1 MKCWFFLFCLVFL
14 LFTGLNGCINL
25 GPDYQRPEVGVEIP
39 GAYQNDRS
47 EPAFN
52 PVIEDRWWRDFDDP
66 ELNELVEEV
75 LTRNWDLKQA
85 TARILES
92 RAQYVQ
98 VSADRWPQVG
108 FDYDWTKRRNVDDII
123 GRGSTITTH
132 QVTFPAL
139 FEIDLWS
146 RLAKA
151 SEAARNDI
159 LVNEENRRTIAQTLV
174 AEAITLYLQIEAS
187 ERRLQI
193 ADQSIEAFK
202 RSLQFV
208 DTRYRRG
215 LTSALDVRQ
224 ARRLLA
230 GAETRVPQLQ
240 QQLGILQQQLSVL
253 LGRYPETQP
262 ARTQPADYY
271 RRPDPVPTGL
281 PSTLLLRRPDI
292 RAAETRLMA
301 LNQRI
306 GSAKAARFPAI
317 TLTGSYGWSADGK
330 DRLFKSDSVIWNFSR
345 GVFQP
350 LLDAGRLK
358 ARQRGVEA
366 QYLQAVSD
374 YANVIL
380 NAFAEVEGA
389 LLTRKKQLERRE
401 REIIFL
407 EEARATQRV
416 AQNRYIKGLS
426 EYLDVLDA
434 QHTRFT
440 AEDNLALVDLNILTN
455 RVNLHR
461 ALGGSW
467 AVPEPIVLEREGFF
481 FDFKTRDTTYE

>member
-1 MKCWFFLFCLVFL
+1 MKCWFFLFSLAFL

-25 GPDYQRPEVGVEIP
+25 GPDYQRPELGVKIP
-39 GAYQNDRS
+39 ESYQNDRT
-47 EPAFN
+47 EAAFN
-52 PVIEDRWWRDFDDP
+52 PVIEDRWWQDFDDP

-75 LTRNWDLKQA
+75 LKRNWDLKKA

-92 RAQYVQ
+92 RAQYLQ
-98 VSADRWPQVG
+98 ISADRWPQVG
-108 FDYDWTKRRNVDDII
+108 LDYKWDKRRFGGVNV
-123 GRGSTITTH
+123 GRGETITTH
-132 QVTFPAL
+132 QLTFPAL

-174 AEAITLYLQIEAS
+174 AETINLYLQIEAS

-215 LTSALDVRQ
+215 LTSVLDVRQ

-230 GAETRVPQLQ
+230 GAETLVPQLQ

-253 LGRYPETQP
+253 LGRYPETRP
-262 ARTQPADYY
+262 ARSQPADYY

-292 RAAETRLMA
+292 RAAETRLVA

-317 TLTGSYGWSADGK
+317 TLTGSYGWNADGK

-345 GVFQP
+345 GVVQP
-350 LLDAGRLK
+350 LMDAGRLK
-358 ARQRGVEA
+358 ARQRGIEA
-366 QYLQAVSD
+366 QYQQAVSD
-374 YANVIL
+374 YADAIL

-416 AQNRYIKGLS
+416 AQNRYIKGLI

-434 QHTRFT
+434 QQTRFT
-440 AEDNLALVDLNILTN
+440 AEDNLVLVDLNILTN

-461 ALGGSW
+461 ALSGSW
-467 AVPEPIVLEREGFF
+467 AVPEPIVLERDGYF
-481 FDFKTRDTTYE
+481 FDFKTRDTSYE